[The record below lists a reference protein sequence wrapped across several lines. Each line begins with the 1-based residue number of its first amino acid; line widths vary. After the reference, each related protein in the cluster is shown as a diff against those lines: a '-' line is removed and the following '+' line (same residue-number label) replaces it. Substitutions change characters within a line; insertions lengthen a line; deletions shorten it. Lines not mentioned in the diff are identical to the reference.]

1 MKKYLHLLE
10 RIGLNGYEQRVYL
23 TLLEYPYIT
32 MSEIAEKNQIHRP
45 MAYKTIQSLESEG
58 FVEKSYLDGKRYY
71 YHTTSPKKLLE
82 KLKRLNELAEQVIPE
97 LETIYMKHG
106 DLPIL
111 STKEGIDGIRS
122 IHQDLLDSVPRWGIY
137 YRYSS
142 SRTEYAGKS
151 LYTPEN
157 YETVQNKKEL
167 ERVIITS
174 ERQQKNRTT
183 NPNRE
188 VITIPKAFDEFDDN
202 ITKLIY
208 ADKVAIIDYD
218 TQTGWVIENEHF
230 ARYEEK
236 IFRLLAKLLKE
247 KNPSR
252 TGEG

>member
-10 RIGLNGYEQRVYL
+10 RIGLNEYERKVYL
-23 TLLEYPYIT
+23 TLLEHPYIT

-82 KLKRLNELAEQVIPE
+82 KLKRLSELAEQVVPE
-97 LETIYMKHG
+97 LETLFLKHG
-106 DLPIL
+106 DAPIL
-111 STKEGIDGIRS
+111 STKEGVDGIRS
-122 IHQDLLDSVPRWGIY
+122 IHQDLLDTLPRGGIY

-151 LYTPEN
+151 LYTPDS
-157 YETVQNKKEL
+157 YEAVQKKKEL
-167 ERVIITS
+167 ERMVITS
-174 ERQQKNRTT
+174 ERQQKNRSS

-188 VITIPKAFDEFDDN
+188 VIAIPKVFDEFDDN

-208 ADKVAIIDYD
+208 ADKVAIIDYES
-218 TQTGWVIENEHF
+218 QTGWIIENERF

-252 TGEG
+252 